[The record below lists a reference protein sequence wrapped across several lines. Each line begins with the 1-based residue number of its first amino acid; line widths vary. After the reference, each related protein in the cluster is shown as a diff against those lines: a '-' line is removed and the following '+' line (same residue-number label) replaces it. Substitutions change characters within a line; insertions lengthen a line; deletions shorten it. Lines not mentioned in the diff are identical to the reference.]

1 MNLARLR
8 PRKLSTRVAV
18 LVMTLTMV
26 LAAIG
31 CIASFLLSRAV
42 IHASIDD
49 TLHVAVNHEHT
60 SAQELAEELPSGAI
74 VMVRRGDRLDVR
86 ANGPDRVVA
95 AEDATVLRTELDR
108 PDGLRD
114 VKLPERDDMRVATLR
129 QPGTEVLAAVS
140 MEPAERDLTRLAAWQ
155 LALWVPAG
163 IVASA
168 VGVWLTRRQ
177 VRPLQAV
184 TRTARSIAETP
195 AESVEDAV
203 SRRVPEPRRAADEVG
218 VLTHAINDLL
228 RQVEATLARRD
239 ESEAALRTM
248 LADVSHE
255 LRTPLAVVR
264 SHAELSASM
273 LARAVEAERSE
284 AAGDSA
290 GGGLPGV
297 EGQDGGADHGRRAAS
312 DVRAL
317 ELELAPSLRRIER
330 ESIRMA
336 RLVEDLLLLAH
347 LDAGQ
352 RAAQESVD
360 VTFLALEALS
370 DAKLMAPKH
379 LWAFDAP
386 DEACEIVGDENGVRR
401 VIVNL
406 VTNARRH
413 TPAGTRVQLSV
424 RDAGDS
430 VVVEVA
436 DDGPGLPASVA
447 AEPGR
452 RFKGAA
458 RSDTDRRGGL
468 GLAITMALAE
478 SMEASI
484 HFDSSTAGT
493 TAIVTLPRR
502 PAALGAE

>member
-95 AEDATVLRTELDR
+95 AEDATALRTELDR

-195 AESVEDAV
+195 AESVE
-203 SRRVPEPRRAADEVG
+203 
-218 VLTHAINDLL
+218 
-228 RQVEATLARRD
+228 
-239 ESEAALRTM
+239 
-248 LADVSHE
+248 
-255 LRTPLAVVR
+255 VR
-264 SHAELSASM
+264 
-273 LARAVEAERSE
+273 
-284 AAGDSA
+284 
-290 GGGLPGV
+290 
-297 EGQDGGADHGRRAAS
+297 
-312 DVRAL
+312 
-317 ELELAPSLRRIER
+317 
-330 ESIRMA
+330 
-336 RLVEDLLLLAH
+336 
-347 LDAGQ
+347 
-352 RAAQESVD
+352 
-360 VTFLALEALS
+360 
-370 DAKLMAPKH
+370 
-379 LWAFDAP
+379 
-386 DEACEIVGDENGVRR
+386 C
-401 VIVNL
+401 
-406 VTNARRH
+406 
-413 TPAGTRVQLSV
+413 
-424 RDAGDS
+424 
-430 VVVEVA
+430 
-436 DDGPGLPASVA
+436 
-447 AEPGR
+447 
-452 RFKGAA
+452 
-458 RSDTDRRGGL
+458 
-468 GLAITMALAE
+468 
-478 SMEASI
+478 
-484 HFDSSTAGT
+484 STC
-493 TAIVTLPRR
+493 
-502 PAALGAE
+502 